1 MVTPI
6 EGGLKVALREI
17 ERNVGPPRLIIALVV
32 VALMIV
38 GVASLYM
45 VQMPGSLSSMLA
57 SMSPF

>member
-6 EGGLKVALREI
+6 KGELNVALREI
-17 ERNVGPPRLIIALVV
+17 ERTVGPPRLIVALVV

-45 VQMPGSLSSMLA
+45 VRMPGSFSMLT
-57 SMSPF
+57 MSPF

>member
-1 MVTPI
+1 M
-6 EGGLKVALREI
+6 AFREI
-17 ERNVGPPRLIIALVV
+17 ERTAGPPRLTIVLVV